1 MKTYV
6 PKEGD
11 LKEQWFVVDAAD
23 QVLGR
28 LAAQIAAVLRGK
40 NTPRFTPFANM
51 HHHVVVINADK
62 VRLSGK
68 KMAEKLY
75 FHHTGWPG
83 GIKNIPAE
91 KLLVQKPTDLIRIAV
106 KGMLPHNRLGNDTMT
121 RLRLFAGPEHT
132 HAAQKPVAVVLTK

>member
-83 GIKNIPAE
+83 GIKSISAE
-91 KLLVQKPTDLIRIAV
+91 KLLVQKPTDMIRIAV